1 MFIKKLVFPLA
12 FLSMSVIGAQA
23 TPVLTLDF
31 SSPVTLATSEV
42 PGTWYPNSFSEVPD
56 SFSVVGGKLEEVISP
71 STSLQY
77 QGRSYLMP
85 DGVVE
90 VRASLFID
98 PSWATTG
105 REMAS
110 LWGGTTTSSN
120 ISSSLPIIGFTSD
133 GAGPRFQG
141 WNSIGGFWYNL
152 GIPIG
157 FVYGEHEIGF
167 RLTGPNSLEYLLD
180 GVGIGTIPIVTSERL
195 GEISLHGLSYPDQPG
210 SYTIVWDDI
219 IASDASPGGG
229 GGGGGNGGVADVP
242 EPGAMTLFGAGI
254 VGLGLMRRNR
264 NAVRLS

>member
-1 MFIKKLVFPLA
+1 MRNHLKLATSAAMLA
-12 FLSMSVIGAQA
+12 VMWQTGAQA
-23 TPVLTLDF
+23 SPVLTLDF
-31 SSPVTLATSEV
+31 SSPVILAANET

-71 STSLQY
+71 STSIQY
-77 QGRSYLMP
+77 QGRAYLMP

-105 REMAS
+105 RQMAS
-110 LWGGTTTSSN
+110 LWGIIISSN
-120 ISSSLPIIGFTSD
+120 SLSVYVPIIEFTSD

-141 WNSIGGFWYNL
+141 WNSIDGFWYNL

-167 RLTGPNSLEYLLD
+167 RITGSNSLEYLLD
-180 GVGIGTIPIVTSERL
+180 GVGIGTIAIGTSGSIGIIALE
-195 GEISLHGLSYPDQPG
+195 GVSYPDQPG

-219 IASDASPGGG
+219 IASDASPD
-229 GGGGGNGGVADVP
+229 GGGGNGGVADVP
-242 EPGAMTLFGAGI
+242 EPGAMTLLGAGI
-254 VGLGLMRRNR
+254 LGLGLMHRHRK
-264 NAVRLS
+264 AVRLS